1 MSIPNTRRVR
11 FSRGEEGLATLTRG
25 ASLDLFTP
33 IHAGTLVAN
42 QRVDPVIEALAPKHF
57 FIPRLL
63 IPNDHGRTITVP
75 RIWMGWTEQRYS

>member
-25 ASLDLFTP
+25 ASLDLIP

-42 QRVDPVIEALAPKHF
+42 QRVDPVIEAFAPKHF

-75 RIWMGWTEQRYS
+75 SIWGWTEQRYG